1 MDPNDLQKIQRE
13 WESHVDSF
21 TVGKDSFEDPISLKN
36 YTLTGSDETK
46 EVHAKGAYEIINLL
60 QDVWQAI
67 PAFRAV
73 VSPHDNPNLHTDFE
87 LKQQALRAA
96 ATGKCESLSLIIT
109 ATKLTRLH

>member
-36 YTLTGSDETK
+36 YTLSGSDETK
-46 EVHAKGAYEIINLL
+46 EGHAKGAYEIIDLL

-96 ATGKCESLSLIIT
+96 ATGKCEQPSSTTVAVKLI
-109 ATKLTRLH
+109 RLY